1 MGSYELKHSCMLVH
15 CKYKVKTCSVLK
27 SGFPRAVFDFDI
39 TVNSRGKLFLFD
51 ILKKGI
57 MNV

>member
-1 MGSYELKHSCMLVH
+1 MLVH